1 MRQLLI
7 LIGAWMATSGL
18 LLAQER
24 PELSLQRGHTDEAV
38 ILACALSRDLRF
50 TYTVGSD
57 GTVKVWDSDT
67 GQIVRTIYDSKSYPD
82 KDDHGKSLSGAFPS
96 SADWVV
102 TLDGAGTVRRF
113 SLPDG
118 KLLHSFQALDR
129 EPGYNESSLILTDG
143 EWLYLLADTSLEKF
157 ALDGTSKVKR
167 DVPGDYRFN
176 EIRPEYASLSEDGKV
191 LGVATTYQVRLYQTS
206 DLELILAKETES
218 PLRAVSVSPDS
229 NRFAYLSGTEFVQL
243 EKPGWTEKGRIN
255 INSQDNWSIE
265 KRGLLWYRDE
275 LYAFTVD
282 EYLNEPLARVDF
294 GASKLDVV
302 AEDAYAVCFS
312 ITPDSKIL
320 FGRYNGDAWI
330 YDPSTKDRRTFA
342 SDIGGFTSL
351 DLDPKSGDLFTG
363 TRQGEVW
370 RWSSETGRID
380 QRYKGL
386 KKSYVSSVNVS
397 PDGTKVLGADYSLG
411 VIKCWDVNSG
421 ETISTVDLQSSRYG
435 MGVVWTEWI
444 DNETYTYSAVREPL
458 KSIDA
463 KTGQEKVVWEVEGSR
478 PRAIDV
484 KDGRLVVGY
493 DSNRL
498 MESSA
503 TSKRDAF
510 LKQLPDGKY
519 SHVAA
524 VTYGATNQTVYCI
537 DSKGRL
543 FKWNVAEPESDPL
556 ELGRV
561 EGDVRRLEFH
571 EGSLRVWL
579 NRGKILTLDTNG
591 KQLASMELADD
602 DVWGQYFDTDDT
614 IMAIAGFYK
623 LGFYDAKSGVR
634 KGKLVSVR
642 NNTGWVALESSGS
655 FDGNDVG
662 LSTIQFALDGELYG
676 VDQFMTQYLRP
687 GILAELLPSGP
698 KSLRTSTPLTSSTLK
713 KPPTV
718 RITEPASGATIS
730 GDNVTVEIEISD
742 RGAGASAPHVYHNG
756 HKLPEAGLKKID
768 GNRFQY
774 EVDLVQGSNE
784 IQATAFDSSNQ
795 VESRRDR
802 VRVTA
807 PDVAESAPK
816 LHLLS
821 VGIDTY
827 GSGMKLEF
835 ADEDAQSISEL
846 FQSDIYSP
854 GTRTLLKNNE
864 ATREGIKEA
873 IARLAEVAEPQDAF
887 VFYLAGHG
895 TVVDDTY
902 YFLPQDVQTGSDQDL
917 QGTAL
922 SADLLGSMLA
932 AVPATKQLLVLDTCR
947 AGKLIEGGK
956 IYARPGLEEVRSHN
970 LLSRTSGTFLIAAT
984 KEKDYA
990 FEVPQLGHGILT
1002 YSVLETLGVK
1012 GAKGESAVTANE
1024 LLRAVSQKV
1033 PELSQKYNGTRQSVV
1048 QYSSGQDFPLT
1059 K

>member
-1 MRQLLI
+1 MDPK
-7 LIGAWMATSGL
+7 
-18 LLAQER
+18 E
-24 PELSLQRGHTDEAV
+24 
-38 ILACALSRDLRF
+38 C
-50 TYTVGSD
+50 
-57 GTVKVWDSDT
+57 
-67 GQIVRTIYDSKSYPD
+67 
-82 KDDHGKSLSGAFPS
+82 PS

-157 ALDGTSKVKR
+157 SLDGTSKVKR

-229 NRFAYLSGTEFVQL
+229 NRFAYLSDTEFVQL

-255 INSQDNWSIE
+255 INSQDNWSVE

-351 DLDPKSGDLFTG
+351 DLDSKSGDLFTG

-458 KSIDA
+458 KAIDA

-478 PRAIDV
+478 PHAIDV

-543 FKWNVAEPESDPL
+543 FKWNVAEPESDPQ

-579 NRGKILTLDTNG
+579 NRGKILTLDASG

-602 DVWGQYFDTDDT
+602 DAWGQYFDTDDT

-655 FDGNDVG
+655 FDGN
-662 LSTIQFALDGELYG
+662 S
-676 VDQFMTQYLRP
+676 
-687 GILAELLPSGP
+687 
-698 KSLRTSTPLTSSTLK
+698 
-713 KPPTV
+713 
-718 RITEPASGATIS
+718 
-730 GDNVTVEIEISD
+730 VTVEIEISD

-756 HKLPEAGLKKID
+756 HKLPEAGLKKTD
-768 GNRFQY
+768 GSRFQY
-774 EVDLVQGSNE
+774 EVDLVQGLNE